1 MTDSNGEKVASL
13 ESGKTYKYMFITEEE
28 KTSVIELDSLKSITE
43 EEISNVE
50 QLTKIISVKTD
61 ESKSES
67 STAEDGTTIT
77 KTRGKIVITEEGDYK
92 YQYQLIEILDT
103 NGSTETLNQTAVE
116 LYDELVVVENAET
129 MYDKLV
135 AEITIRDDYAEL
147 LENATWTDVK
157 DMEILQPENSQKGE
171 KFIVLI
177 QKLQAGN
184 VVESDIQFMTC
195 DRADDADVEYTN
207 TTITKTI
214 EKKTAL
220 PITGENLAL
229 YIILA
234 VIIVAIVIV
243 AIRMR
248 YLKGKE
254 NGKH

>member
-1 MTDSNGEKVASL
+1 MD
-13 ESGKTYKYMFITEEE
+13 
-28 KTSVIELDSLKSITE
+28 
-43 EEISNVE
+43 
-50 QLTKIISVKTD
+50 
-61 ESKSES
+61 
-67 STAEDGTTIT
+67 
-77 KTRGKIVITEEGDYK
+77 R
-92 YQYQLIEILDT
+92 
-103 NGSTETLNQTAVE
+103 
-116 LYDELVVVENAET
+116 
-129 MYDKLV
+129 
-135 AEITIRDDYAEL
+135 
-147 LENATWTDVK
+147 
-157 DMEILQPENSQKGE
+157 LQPENSQKGE